1 MGAICMEKRKYTR
14 MKLLEAAIDE
24 MLAQGKTHR
33 EIEEHFGLQGDRPL
47 HSFLKNRRRKE
58 RKLAA
63 GVPLRPQG
71 RQPKGYKPPEVE
83 KDYEI
88 KRLKMEN
95 ELLRDFLRFAGRR

>member
-1 MGAICMEKRKYTR
+1 

-24 MLAQGKTHR
+24 MLAQGKSHR
-33 EIEEHFGLQGDRPL
+33 EIEESFGLQGDRPV
-47 HSFLKNRRRKE
+47 HNFLKRRRRKE

-63 GVPLRPQG
+63 GIPLRHQG
-71 RQPKGYKPPEVE
+71 RQAKGYKTPEEE

-95 ELLRDFLRFAGRR
+95 ELLRDFLHHAGRPAIKSQ